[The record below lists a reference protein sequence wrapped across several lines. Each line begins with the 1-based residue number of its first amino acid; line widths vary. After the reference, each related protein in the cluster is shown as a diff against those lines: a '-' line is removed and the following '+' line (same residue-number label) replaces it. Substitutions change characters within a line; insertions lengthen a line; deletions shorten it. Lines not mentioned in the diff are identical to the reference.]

1 MTTTLNMVKTGKY
14 ANDKIIGVRH
24 VQCIL
29 CFFCLTLAY
38 AWRVNLSVA
47 LVAMTEQPNNA
58 SNNHS
63 DISNHSLSDSSEE
76 QLDHDAFSYYQFTE
90 KEKSYMLSSFFWGY
104 IVTQV
109 PGGYIAQRY
118 GAKMLLLSGLAACG
132 ILTLLTPLSVK
143 LGGWQAMCVIRVLE
157 GLTQGAVHPA
167 THSLLSKWAPANERG
182 MLATICYSG
191 AQFGTILMMAT
202 SGFIA
207 DSFAGWP
214 AIFYCGGACGFIWVV
229 FWWIFSASTPEEH
242 RTITREELKFIEES
256 RTVGKMQDSHK
267 MAPTPWSAI
276 FTSMP
281 FMSLLI
287 VHCTH
292 MWGFWTLLTQI
303 PSYMKNIYDIDIKSS
318 ALLSSLPYT
327 VMMLLSFFFV
337 WLSKVLQNKKSLSL
351 SFNRKFFNTVGH
363 WIPMCSLIALGYV
376 PRENATLAVGLLTL
390 TVGIS
395 AATYLGFQVNHIDL
409 SPNYAGTLMGLTNAA
424 ANVMSALAPLAVGQ
438 IVQNPQN
445 VHEWRTVFFVAAA
458 FYFVG
463 NLLFVIF
470 GRTETQ
476 WWDSPEVDADSME
489 AGVPLNS
496 NPEVTSQ
503 TANGTR

>member
-1 MTTTLNMVKTGKY
+1 MLPL
-14 ANDKIIGVRH
+14 
-24 VQCIL
+24 Q
-29 CFFCLTLAY
+29 
-38 AWRVNLSVA
+38 
-47 LVAMTEQPNNA
+47 
-58 SNNHS
+58 
-63 DISNHSLSDSSEE
+63 
-76 QLDHDAFSYYQFTE
+76 YYSFTE

-118 GAKMLLLSGLAACG
+118 GAKLLLLVGLASCA
-132 ILTLLTPLSVK
+132 ILTLLTPLSLK
-143 LGGWQAMCVIRVLE
+143 LGGWQALCVIRALE

-191 AQFGTILMMAT
+191 AQFGTILMLAS

-207 DSFAGWP
+207 DSFVGWP
-214 AIFYCGGACGFIWVV
+214 AIFYCGGACGFLWVV
-229 FWWIFSASTPEEH
+229 FWWIYSASTPEEH
-242 RTITREELKFIEES
+242 RSITREELKFIEES
-256 RTVGKMQDSHK
+256 RSDGKMQDSHK
-267 MAPTPWSAI
+267 LAPTPWIPI

-292 MWGFWTLLTQI
+292 MFGFWILLTQI
-303 PSYMKNIYDIDIKSS
+303 PSYMKNIYGKDINSS
-318 ALLSSLPYT
+318 ALLSSLPYV

-337 WLSKVLQNKKSLSL
+337 WLSKQLQKNKSLSL
-351 SFNRKFFNTVGH
+351 SFNRKFFNSIGH

-376 PRENATLAVGLLTL
+376 PRENATLAVVLLTL

-424 ANVMSALAPLAVGQ
+424 ANVMSALAPLAVGL
-438 IVQNPQN
+438 IIHDP
-445 VHEWRTVFFVAAA
+445 
-458 FYFVG
+458 VG
-463 NLLFVIF
+463 
-470 GRTETQ
+470 
-476 WWDSPEVDADSME
+476 
-489 AGVPLNS
+489 
-496 NPEVTSQ
+496 
-503 TANGTR
+503 

>member
-1 MTTTLNMVKTGKY
+1 MVKTGKY
-14 ANDKIIGVRH
+14 AKDKNFGVRH

-38 AWRVNLSVA
+38 AWRVNLTIA
-47 LVAMTEQPNNA
+47 LVAMTDKPNTTDIG
-58 SNNHS
+58 NNSFS
-63 DISNHSLSDSSEE
+63 DDFNNSLSDNSSE
-76 QLDHDAFSYYQFTE
+76 QLETLGLSTGIDYYSFTE
-90 KEKSYMLSSFFWGY
+90 QQRSYMLSSFFWGY

-118 GAKMLLLSGLAACG
+118 GAKMLLLVGLASCA
-132 ILTLLTPLSVK
+132 ILTMLTPLS
-143 LGGWQAMCVIRVLE
+143 LRYGGWQTLCVVRILE

-182 MLATICYSG
+182 MLGTICYSG

-202 SGFIA
+202 SGFLA
-207 DSFAGWP
+207 DSSIGWP
-214 AIFYCGGACGFIWVV
+214 AIFYIGGLCGFIWVAV
-229 FWWIFSASTPEEH
+229 WWFYSSSAPEDH
-242 RTITREELKFIEES
+242 RFITREELKFIEES
-256 RTVGKMQDSHK
+256 RSDGKMQDSHK
-267 MAPTPWSAI
+267 LAPTPWTAI

-281 FMSLLI
+281 FLSLLV

-303 PSYMKNIYDIDIKSS
+303 PSYMKNIYDMDINSS
-318 ALLSSLPYT
+318 ALNSSLPYA

-337 WLSKVLQNKKSLSL
+337 WLSKVLQRQKSLSL
-351 SFNRKFFNTVGH
+351 SFNRKLFNTIGH

-376 PRENATLAVGLLTL
+376 PKENSTLAVVLLTL

-424 ANVMSALAPLAVGQ
+424 ANVMSALAPLAVGWM
-438 IVQNPQN
+438 
-445 VHEWRTVFFVAAA
+445 VHDQKNIEEWRVVFFVAAG
-458 FYFVG
+458 FYFFG

-476 WWDSPEVDADSME
+476 WWDSPVVDADSIE
-489 AGVPLNS
+489 AGMPLAGNRQGS
-496 NPEVTSQ
+496 AAKE
-503 TANGTR
+503 TA